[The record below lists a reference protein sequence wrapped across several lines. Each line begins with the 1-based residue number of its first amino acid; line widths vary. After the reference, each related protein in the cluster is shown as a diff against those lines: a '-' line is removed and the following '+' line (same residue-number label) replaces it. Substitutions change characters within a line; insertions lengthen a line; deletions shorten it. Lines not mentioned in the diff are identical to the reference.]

1 MDTHKNARL
10 TPKGREAMVCAAVDS
25 GLSKAAAARQFN
37 TTPKTVGKW
46 VERFRAEGVDG
57 LRDRSSKPLSSPGQ
71 TAPAICAAVEALR
84 RQRYTGQQIAAEFG
98 ISPATVSRILRRL
111 GLNRLSALEPA
122 EPVRRYEREHP
133 GELIH
138 IDVKKLGKID
148 GIGHRITGDRRG
160 QSWRRGRGEGLG
172 WEFVHV
178 CIDDASRIAF
188 AKVMPDEKKQSA
200 EAFLKAAVAYY
211 ESLNI
216 KVARVM
222 TDNGGSYK
230 SFAFRDACHE
240 LGLRHI
246 RTRAYRPQT
255 NGKAERF
262 IQTALREWAYAK
274 AYTHSDGRTA
284 ELPIWLHR
292 YNWHRPHGSLK
303 AQTPISRLGLTEDNV
318 LRLHI

>member
-1 MDTHKNARL
+1 MNIHENARL
-10 TPKGREAMVCAAVDS
+10 TPLGREQLVRLVLS
-25 GLSKAAAARQFN
+25 GQTPKAAARAAGVCPRTAR
-37 TTPKTVGKW
+37 KW
-46 VERFRAEGVDG
+46 VERYRQEGLAG
-57 LRDRSSKPLSSPGQ
+57 LRDRSSRPHRLYRPTPQ
-71 TAPAICAAVEALR
+71 AIVQQVEQLR
-84 RQRYTGQQIAAEFG
+84 RQRCTGQQIAIELG

-111 GLNRLSALEPA
+111 GLNRLRTLEPA
-122 EPVRRYEREHP
+122 EPVRRYERAHP

-138 IDVKKLGKID
+138 IDIKKLGKID
-148 GIGHRITGDRRG
+148 GIGHRITGDRR
-160 QSWRRGRGEGLG
+160 RGCGIG

-188 AKVMPDEKKQSA
+188 AQIMPDEKKESA
-200 EAFLKAAVAYY
+200 VAFLKAAVAYY
-211 ESLNI
+211 ASLGV
-216 KVARVM
+216 KVAGVM

-230 SFAFRDACHE
+230 SYAFRDACRD

-246 RTRAYRPQT
+246 RTRSYRPQT

-274 AYTHSDGRTA
+274 AYTHSHDRTA
-284 ELPIWLHR
+284 ELPFWLHR

-303 AQTPISRLGLTEDNV
+303 AKTPISRLGLTGGNL